1 MKIESFKKMS
11 KNKYKL
17 IFSDQSFLTVYEDVI
32 VKNNLL
38 TNKDID
44 LEKIKKENNEIDI
57 YYQAL
62 SCLNKKMRSTFELKK
77 YLNKKDYNSKL
88 ITDTINKLTQEGYL
102 NDLKYAQAF
111 VNDRVN
117 LSNDGPDKIKKD
129 LESHQIDLKIIEEI
143 ISQIKPQDLE
153 EKINRIISKNLKL
166 NKKYNGQ
173 VLKMKIL
180 NKFINLG
187 YNMDQVISLLENYN
201 LNDQLDIQKD
211 YDKLL
216 KKYQSKYDDYKLKM
230 TIKQKLYQKGYNS
243 QDIEKIERN

>member
-1 MKIESFKKMS
+1 MKIESFKKVS
-11 KNKYKL
+11 TNKYKL
-17 IFSDQSFLTVYEDVI
+17 IFSDQSYLTVYEDVV

-38 TNKDID
+38 INKEIDI
-44 LEKIKKENNEIDI
+44 EKIKKANNEIDI

-62 SCLNKKMRSTFELKK
+62 SYLNKKMRSIFELKK
-77 YLNKKDYNSKL
+77 YLNSKDYSAKSVEV
-88 ITDTINKLTQEGYL
+88 TINQLKTEGYL
-102 NDLKYAQAF
+102 NDLKYAEAF

-117 LSNDGPDKIKKD
+117 LSNEGPYKIKND
-129 LESHQIDLKIIEEI
+129 LESHQIDIDIIEKV
-143 ISQIKPQDLE
+143 ISKIKPQDLE
-153 EKINRIISKNLKL
+153 EKIKRIIAKNLKA

-201 LNDQLDIQKD
+201 LNNQLDIKKD
-211 YDKLL
+211 YDKLYD
-216 KKYQSKYDDYKLKM
+216 KYKLKYDDYKLKM
-230 TIKQKLYQKGYNS
+230 TIKQKLYQKGYSS